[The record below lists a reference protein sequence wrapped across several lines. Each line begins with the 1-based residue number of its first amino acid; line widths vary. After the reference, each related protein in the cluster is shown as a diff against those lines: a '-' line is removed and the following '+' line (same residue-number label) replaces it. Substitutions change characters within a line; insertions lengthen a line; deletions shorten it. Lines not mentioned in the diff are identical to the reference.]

1 MIPVCLFQKKFLLFY
16 VCVLTDRIEMQHIK
30 PELSQDIFRKIESS
44 TPTKQDRENTDNT
57 IEVSI
62 CLRSLPFYQLLG
74 RM

>member
-1 MIPVCLFQKKFLLFY
+1 
-16 VCVLTDRIEMQHIK
+16 MQHIK